1 LFGFYDANALFNH
14 IDRMVSD
21 PQPEPDPNRR
31 PDMRIAILCR
41 GIPST
46 QAIRDYAQRRL
57 KTALGRYR
65 SVLASV
71 QVRLADVNGPRGGVD
86 KHCVVEVGGPAMA
99 PIIVRERDADLYVA
113 IDRAADRI
121 DRATGRRLARLR
133 APPRGVRRQSSP
145 ATGADI
151 TGELYAGANLI
162 PLRRIYR

>member
-1 LFGFYDANALFNH
+1 
-14 IDRMVSD
+14 
-21 PQPEPDPNRR
+21 
-31 PDMRIAILCR
+31 MRIAILCR
-41 GIPST
+41 GILPT

-57 KTALGRYR
+57 KTALGRYQ

-121 DRATGRRLARLR
+121 DRATGRRIARMR
-133 APPRGVRRQSSP
+133 APRRGLSWTLAH
-145 ATGADI
+145 ATDAPH
-151 TGELYAGANLI
+151 AGANPI
-162 PLRRIYR
+162 PFRRIHP